1 MDTAPDANST
11 DLDHDF
17 SICPFVVGAWAR
29 LLQVAPMLLASVETE
44 LKAAKLPPPQWYD
57 ALAALDRA
65 PQDSLVPSDIE
76 RSLLLTQCTTS
87 RLIDRLEAEGL
98 VSREINPDDRRRQ
111 TIHLTDSGRGLLGR
125 MWPVYAAAVERHLG
139 RKLAGDDAKA
149 LIRILEKLT

>member
-1 MDTAPDANST
+1 MDTAPNDA
-11 DLDHDF
+11 DHDLA
-17 SICPFVVGAWAR
+17 ICPFVAGAWAR
-29 LLQVAPMLLASVETE
+29 LLQVAPMLLASVEAE
-44 LKAAKLPPPQWYD
+44 LKAAKLPPAQWYD

-65 PQDSLVPSDIE
+65 PQDSLVPAEIE
-76 RSLLLTQCTTS
+76 RGLLLTQCTTS

-111 TIHLTDSGRGLLGR
+111 TIHLTDAGRSLIGR
-125 MWPVYAAAVERHLG
+125 MWPVYATAIERHLG